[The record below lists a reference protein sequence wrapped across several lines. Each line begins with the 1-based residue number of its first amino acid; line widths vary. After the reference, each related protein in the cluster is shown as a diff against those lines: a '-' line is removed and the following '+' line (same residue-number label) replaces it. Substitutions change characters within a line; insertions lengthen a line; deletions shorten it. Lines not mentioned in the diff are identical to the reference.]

1 MEAREK
7 GLHPSRAGEGGG
19 NGKMLRLPPRR
30 ETSGGRSQ
38 LEGGAG
44 CGEER
49 EAW

>member
-19 NGKMLRLPPRR
+19 NGKMLRR